1 MNDWLGGT
9 IGNYRIEEALGVGG
23 MGRVFRA
30 VHIHINRV
38 AAVKV
43 LHDQIAVDP
52 TFQARFLREAQAV
65 AALHHPNIVDIL
77 DFNED
82 KGVFYLVMEYVP
94 DGSLRS
100 LLKQYTEQQK
110 RLPLAVGLDL
120 IRQAAEALD
129 YAHRSGMV
137 HRDIKPDNLLLKH
150 DLGTGRDTVKVA
162 DFGLARLGDSSSL
175 TVEGQ
180 TMGTP
185 AYMSPEQCQGIDLDR
200 RSDIYSLGVVLFEV
214 ATGAVPF
221 VMKSLSDAIYK
232 HVYVA
237 PPSPRDIRPELPD
250 ALSTIILRCLE
261 KNPAD
266 RFETAGQLA
275 AELNRLMLAGVQ
287 DAPLAATY
295 VEPVAA
301 VEQLRVVLDS
311 GEIALTP
318 GQVSALTVTLVNDGD
333 TPVQANISIDGV
345 SEEWIATPSRDVQ
358 IAPGAEVS
366 GPLRIQIPVGAGIN
380 PGAYPVTIRATAREN
395 PANSAEATTRFVIQP
410 IDAGPV
416 ALVPGGTAGQ
426 PPDDGTTV
434 REPAMPRW
442 LPLVAAVLLLLVIA
456 GIAYALLRSDDSN
469 NDDVIASGATET
481 ERAPATL
488 PIASN
493 TPATST
499 TTPASTATA
508 SVAVVDDPGGAV
520 TATPTEATGEPN
532 LETPATVLPNEFI
545 VFSAGRNLDDP
556 AGSLDVYVMDPDG
569 ANQRPLISEP
579 DDDWLATISPDG
591 SRVAWVSRRNG
602 NQQLYVALADG
613 SGVRRLTT
621 SGGDDLYPLWSPN
634 GTAILFSRNE
644 DGDDE
649 LYIVNADDGSLR
661 RLTDNSA
668 YDGFAVWSPDG
679 SRIAWTSGIDGN
691 NEIYV
696 LEVGIDG
703 NAPQR
708 LTTDPASDFNPVWS
722 PDGTRLVF
730 VSNRAGDND
739 IYRIQADGSEIVALA
754 DETAD
759 EIAPAWSPDGSRVA
773 FCRKTADDCDVVVID
788 ADRTGE
794 LPAATGASP
803 NDPDITW
810 SPDSSQL
817 AFLSESDGN
826 YDIWTVALDGGASTR
841 LTDAPGNDANLM
853 WFALP

>member
-1 MNDWLGGT
+1 
-9 IGNYRIEEALGVGG
+9 
-23 MGRVFRA
+23 
-30 VHIHINRV
+30 
-38 AAVKV
+38 
-43 LHDQIAVDP
+43 
-52 TFQARFLREAQAV
+52 V

-100 LLKQYTEQQK
+100 LLKQHTKQQ
-110 RLPLAVGLDL
+110 RLLPLSTSLDL

-150 DLGTGRDTVKVA
+150 DPVTGIDIVKVA

-214 ATGAVPF
+214 STGAVPF
-221 VMKSLSDAIYK
+221 VMKSLTDAIYK

-237 PPSPRDIRPELPD
+237 PPSPRDVRPGLPD
-250 ALSTIILRCLE
+250 ALSAIILRCLE

-266 RFETAGQLA
+266 RFATAGELA
-275 AELNRLMLAGVQ
+275 AELNRLLLAGVQ
-287 DAPLAATY
+287 DTPLAATY
-295 VEPVAA
+295 VEPVAP
-301 VEQLRVVLDS
+301 VEELRVLLDS

-318 GQVSALTVTLVNDGD
+318 GQVSALTVTLVNKGD
-333 TPVQANISIDGV
+333 APVQASISIDGV
-345 SEEWIATPSRDVQ
+345 PEEWIATPSRDVR

-366 GPLRIQIPVGAGIN
+366 GPLRVQIPAGAGIS
-380 PGAYPVTIRATAREN
+380 PGVYPVTIRATTREN
-395 PANSAEATTRFVIQP
+395 PTNSAEATTRLIISPLVSSP
-410 IDAGPV
+410 ST
-416 ALVPGGTAGQ
+416 LVPGGAGIGQ
-426 PPDDGTTV
+426 PPNDETAG
-434 REPAMPRW
+434 RGPAMPRW
-442 LPLVAAVLLLLVIA
+442 LALLAGALLLLAIA
-456 GIAYALLRSDDSN
+456 GIAYALLRSDDPN
-469 NDDVIASGATET
+469 DDDVIVSGATET
-481 ERAPATL
+481 ERASAT
-488 PIASN
+488 ITTASSS
-493 TPATST
+493 TATT
-499 TTPASTATA
+499 AVGFLTSTATA
-508 SVAVVDDPGGAV
+508 SDAVIDDPADSA
-520 TATPTEATGEPN
+520 TATPTEATGAPTV
-532 LETPATVLPNEFI
+532 ETLVTDLPTEFI

-569 ANQRPLISEP
+569 GNQRPLISEP
-579 DDDWLATISPDG
+579 DDDWLAAISPDG
-591 SRVAWVSRRNG
+591 SRIAWVSRRHG
-602 NQQLYVALADG
+602 NHQLYVALADG

-634 GTAILFSRNE
+634 GTDILFSRNE

-696 LEVGIDG
+696 LEVAVED
-703 NAPQR
+703 AEPQR
-708 LTTDPASDFNPVWS
+708 LTDDPASDFNPVWS
-722 PDGTRLVF
+722 PDGTQLVL

-754 DETAD
+754 DVTAD
-759 EIAPAWSPDGSRVA
+759 EIAPAWAPDGSRVA
-773 FCRKTADDCDVVVID
+773 FCRKAADDCDVVVID
-788 ADRTGE
+788 ADGTGE
-794 LPAATGASP
+794 LLAATGASP

-810 SPDSSQL
+810 SPDSSQF

-826 YDIWTVALDGGASTR
+826 YDIWTVTLDGGASTR
-841 LTDAPGNDANLM
+841 LTDAPGNDANLI